1 MMLTNNQMHE
11 KKTQTRNSWKEIT
24 IMGLYIW
31 LRVVGLVLAV
41 SIALSSSLFTLS
53 LNTTFSQNT
62 GNFAL
67 KYIENLKI

>member
-1 MMLTNNQMHE
+1 MLTSNQMHE
-11 KKTQTRNSWKEIT
+11 KKQTRNSWKEIT

-41 SIALSSSLFTLS
+41 SFALSGSLFTLS

-67 KYIENLKI
+67 KYIENFKI